1 MAERSVIPIEE
12 NQHSVVAKICNP
24 RTWRLANVVMAL
36 FFALAAYVQT
46 NDPDP
51 VIWVLMYAIPC
62 LLCMALV
69 ADSSLQDHFLWKLT
83 AAIHLGVCIVG
94 VIYSLTVL
102 LSSETG
108 SKNLLKSE
116 EGREIAGLLIVVFW
130 LILCQVT
137 KLKSFKENTAYLW
150 TATVAISVV
159 PFVLWSYYTYTL
171 DVSSLQSHC
180 KDIMSR
186 YLFRQSEM

>member
-36 FFALAAYVQT
+36 FFALAAYVQ
-46 NDPDP
+46 
-51 VIWVLMYAIPC
+51 LMYAIPC